1 MNRIARVAFLA
12 SALVWPAL
20 ASVSAGAQDQSPP
33 PELRN
38 SKVKVDYLE
47 PRDPGPGN
55 SKAHEAY
62 LRYQA
67 IYDRM
72 IKREVLEEFAAFM
85 APLRLPVSLRVR
97 TQECNGQINAFYDP
111 SEWTIKLCY
120 EFLDNLETKAA
131 KSAEAYGF
139 SRAEAVVGGFLMVL
153 LHETGHAMS
162 DIFELPVLGREED
175 SADQLAAFVM
185 LQFGPDVARTAIN
198 GAAFYWMT
206 SWTGGDWFPHFDT
219 HSTGS
224 QRAATFLCLGY
235 GGDPDRFKD
244 LVDKRWLS
252 KERADNCAREYQQVR
267 LAFRKSMLP
276 YVDLDLLKRVQATK
290 WLRPDDGK
298 W

>member
-1 MNRIARVAFLA
+1 MTRILHAAAISLALTLPAFA
-12 SALVWPAL
+12 PA
-20 ASVSAGAQDQSPP
+20 AAQPA

-38 SKVKVDYLE
+38 TKVKVDYLE
-47 PRDPGPGN
+47 PRDPGP
-55 SKAHEAY
+55 SDAKAQEAY
-62 LRYQA
+62 RRYLA
-67 IYDRM
+67 IYERM
-72 IKREVLEEFAAFM
+72 TRRQVLEEFAAFM
-85 APLRLPVSLRVR
+85 APLRLPVGLRVR

-120 EFLDNLETKAA
+120 EFIDNLETKAT
-131 KSAEAYGF
+131 KSAEEYGF
-139 SRAEAVVGGFLMVL
+139 TRSEAIVGGFLMVL

-162 DIFELPVLGREED
+162 DIYELPVLGREED

-185 LQFGPDVARTAIN
+185 LQFGPEVARTAIN

-219 HSTGS
+219 HSTGA
-224 QRAATFLCLGY
+224 QRAATFLCIAY
-235 GGDPDRFKD
+235 GGNPDGFKD
-244 LVDKRWLS
+244 LVEKRWLS

-267 LAFRKSMLP
+267 LAFVKTMLP
-276 YVDLDLLKRVQATK
+276 SIDQELLKRVQANK